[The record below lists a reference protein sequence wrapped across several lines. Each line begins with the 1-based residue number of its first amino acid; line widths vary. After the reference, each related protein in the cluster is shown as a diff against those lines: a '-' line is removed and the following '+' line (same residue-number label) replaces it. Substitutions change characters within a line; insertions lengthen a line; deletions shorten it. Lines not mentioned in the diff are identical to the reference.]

1 MLLLLGLTL
10 GAWSTPLPWGW
21 LWVLVPVAVAVS
33 MLLTWR
39 FGAWGVAVPVVLH
52 LASILATGPYEPSVW
67 WIPVAAL
74 SGAWMGLREEGGG
87 PGAGERAWML
97 LPLLL
102 LAAVIP
108 WTVNYSDKMVE
119 PLQRVLADSAQQRT
133 EVFREMG
140 VTGQRLVDM
149 QREAEQGD
157 AAAKRMLPQALP
169 TLLFMWMALLVSA
182 GRGLGARLAG
192 WWRWPPLSRRR
203 FAEWRLPDGVI
214 WLFMAG
220 IAMLLIDR
228 HLWAASAWTLLVV
241 PALGY
246 CLQGVAVVESLM
258 LARGVP
264 PAIIALTLV
273 FVAFMAPPVFVLA
286 AVSVGV
292 SDVWLDF
299 RRLED
304 VSDGLAS

>member
-1 MLLLLGLTL
+1 MLLGLAA
-10 GAWSTPLPWGW
+10 GAWSTPTHWGW
-21 LWVLVPVAVAVS
+21 LWVLVPAAVAAS
-33 MLLTWR
+33 LLLTWR

-52 LASILATGPYEPSVW
+52 LATIFAAGPNTPWVW

-87 PGAGERAWML
+87 PAAGDRAWML

-102 LAAVIP
+102 LAAVLP
-108 WTVNYSDKMVE
+108 WTVDYPGLVGRLE
-119 PLQRVLADSAQQRT
+119 RALAESAQQRT
-133 EVFREMG
+133 QVLQQFG
-140 VTGQRLVDM
+140 YTGDRLVAM
-149 QREAEQGD
+149 QRDAEQGD
-157 AAAKRMLPQALP
+157 AAARRILPHALP
-169 TLLFMWMALLVSA
+169 TMLFVWMALLVSA

-203 FAEWRLPDGVI
+203 FTDWRLPDGAI
-214 WLFMAG
+214 WLLMAG
-220 IAMLLIDR
+220 IALLLIGRDP
-228 HLWAASAWTLLVV
+228 WAPSAWTLLVV

-258 LARGVP
+258 LARGMP

-273 FVAFMAPPVFVLA
+273 FVLFMAPPVFVLA
-286 AVSVGV
+286 AVSVGI

>member
-1 MLLLLGLTL
+1 VLLGLTA
-10 GAWSTPLPWGW
+10 GVWSTPMPWGW

-33 MLLTWR
+33 LLLTWR

-52 LASILATGPYEPSVW
+52 LATLFAAGPYTPWVW

-87 PGAGERAWML
+87 PGAGDRAWML

-108 WTVNYSDKMVE
+108 WTVTYPDLVAR
-119 PLQRVLADSAQQRT
+119 LQKALAEGAQQRT
-133 EVFREMG
+133 EVLRG
-140 VTGQRLVDM
+140 LGNTGERLVQM
-149 QREAEQGD
+149 QRDAEQGD
-157 AAAKRMLPQALP
+157 AAVRRILPHALP
-169 TLLFMWMALLVSA
+169 TMLFVWMALLVSA

-203 FAEWRLPDGVI
+203 FTDWRLPDGAI
-214 WLFMAG
+214 WLLMVG
-220 IAMLLIDR
+220 IALLLLDR
-228 HLWAASAWTLLVV
+228 NLWAASAWTLLVV

-258 LARGVP
+258 LARGMP

-273 FVAFMAPPVFVLA
+273 FVLFMAPPVFVLA
-286 AVSVGV
+286 AVSVGI

-304 VSDGLAS
+304 ISDGLAS

>member
-1 MLLLLGLTL
+1 MVLGLTL
-10 GAWSTPLPWGW
+10 GVWSTPMPWGW
-21 LWVLVPVAVAVS
+21 LWLLVPVAVAVS
-33 MLLTWR
+33 LLLTWR
-39 FGAWGVAVPVVLH
+39 FGAWGVAVPVALH
-52 LASILATGPYEPSVW
+52 LATIFAAGPYTPWVW

-87 PGAGERAWML
+87 PGAGYRAWML

-102 LAAVIP
+102 LAAVLP
-108 WTVNYSDKMVE
+108 WTVGYPDLVGRLQKMLSE
-119 PLQRVLADSAQQRT
+119 GAAQRT
-133 EVFREMG
+133 ELFRELG
-140 VTGQRLVDM
+140 YTGERLSAM
-149 QREAEQGD
+149 QRDAEQGD
-157 AAAKRMLPQALP
+157 ATARRMLPQALP
-169 TLLFMWMALLVSA
+169 TMLFMWMALMVSA
-182 GRGLGARLAG
+182 GRTLGSRIAALA
-192 WWRWPPLSRRR
+192 RWPVLSHQR
-203 FAEWRLPDGVI
+203 FAEWRLPDGVV

-220 IAMLLIDR
+220 IGLLLLGLRD
-228 HLWAASAWTLLVV
+228 WAPSAWTLLVV

-258 LARGVP
+258 IARGVP
-264 PAIIALTLV
+264 PAIIALTLM
-273 FVAFMAPPVFVLA
+273 FVLFMAPPVFVLA